1 MTTELGTLYIVA
13 TPIGNLG
20 DISERAVSV
29 LSSVDVIACE
39 DTRTTKKLLQHYN
52 ITTPTT
58 SYHAHASEGKE
69 NAIVARLQKGERV
82 ALVSD
87 AGTPAISDPG
97 VHLIDRVYREAPG
110 VTVVTIPGP
119 SAFVAALS
127 VSGLPSTS
135 FTFLGFAPAKKGR
148 QTFFQEVAE
157 YPRTVIFYESVHRI
171 MKALDTMVEM
181 LGDTRMIAIGREL
194 TKMHEEVVR
203 GTANEIRQYFI
214 DNPQKQRGEFVVLV
228 APADFS

>member
-1 MTTELGTLYIVA
+1 MMHEPGILYVVA

-20 DISERAVSV
+20 DISERAIGI
-29 LSSVDVIACE
+29 LRTVDVVACE
-39 DTRTTKKLLQHYN
+39 DTRTTKKLLQHYG
-52 ITTPTT
+52 IATSTT

-69 NAIVARLQKGERV
+69 NSIITRLQNGEKI

-97 VHLIDRVYREAPG
+97 VHLIDRIYREAPG
-110 VTVVTIPGP
+110 VTVIAVPGP

-127 VSGLPSTS
+127 ASGLPSTR

-148 QTFFQEVAE
+148 QTFFQEIIE
-157 YPRTVIFYESVHRI
+157 YPDTVIFYESVHRI
-171 MKALDTMVEM
+171 MKALDSMVQV
-181 LGDTRMIAIGREL
+181 LGETRIIAIGREL

-203 GTANEIRQYFI
+203 GTAIDIRQYFI
-214 DNPQKQRGEFVVLV
+214 DNPQKQRGEFVILV